1 MANRDLA
8 VVEALRFLSH
18 KTLVSFT
25 DVPKMQALT
34 PLKSHKREG
43 YCWRIYF
50 KVL

>member
-25 DVPKMQALT
+25 D
-34 PLKSHKREG
+34 
-43 YCWRIYF
+43 
-50 KVL
+50 